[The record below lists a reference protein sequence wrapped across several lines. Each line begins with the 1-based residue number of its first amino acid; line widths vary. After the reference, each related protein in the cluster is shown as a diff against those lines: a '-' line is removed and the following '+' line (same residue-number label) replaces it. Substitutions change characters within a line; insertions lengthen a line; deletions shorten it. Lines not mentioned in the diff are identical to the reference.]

1 MPAGVCCSL
10 RAGRTCGGPGGTR
23 SMIALVTSEIRVA
36 QIRFGP
42 RGPKGLAPVAP
53 YHSPSPLVFPL
64 NTLPAH
70 QQPATLTF
78 RLLTAAT
85 FYQQRSDLHLD
96 PFLRSVYLEA
106 SSNFTFDAAHSA
118 FTLQTVDTT
127 RLSTLTA
134 GHFIVTRFVNQ
145 FPLTDFSDR

>member
-53 YHSPSPLVFPL
+53 YHSPSP
-64 NTLPAH
+64 H